1 MYSKW
6 PKYSILFLIF
16 WALTPESKAQVK
28 DSLLYDNELAIFG
41 NIQQDLSEQLLPLD
55 SIVKIALKNSPTL
68 KVNDA
73 VIGKAE
79 QQINVDRLT
88 WMNGMIPFVNVT
100 GGNQDLI
107 LQTNSGLGQAQSSTL
122 SNGVA
127 FGLNLRLPLY
137 EIFGRQARVNAS
149 KMELKASKYK
159 KEEAELALRRQIIL
173 EYNDVLAFHRLMRL
187 HNDATQ
193 ASKINLILAEK
204 SFRDGVL
211 DLASYTQIMQIV
223 TTNENNLEMAKRSF
237 TIAFNQ
243 LETTVGVS
251 ISKLRK

>member
-1 MYSKW
+1 MYINW
-6 PKYSILFLIF
+6 PKCSLLFLIF
-16 WALTPESKAQVK
+16 WAFTPESRAQVK
-28 DSLLYDNELAIFG
+28 DSIFVDNELSFFG
-41 NIQQDLSEQLLPLD
+41 NIQEDLSEQLLPLD

-68 KVNDA
+68 RANDA
-73 VIGKAE
+73 MIAKTEHQV
-79 QQINVDRLT
+79 NVDRYS

-107 LQTNSGLGQAQSSTL
+107 LQSNSGLGQTQSSTL

-137 EIFGRQARVNAS
+137 EIFGRQAKVNAT
-149 KMELKASKYK
+149 KMELKATKYK
-159 KEEAELALRRQIIL
+159 KEEAELVLRRQIIQ
-173 EYNDVLAFHRLMRL
+173 EYNDVLAFHRLMRI
-187 HNDATQ
+187 HNEATQ
-193 ASKINLILAEK
+193 SSKINLVLAEK

-211 DLASYTQIMQIV
+211 DLAAYTQIMQTV
-223 TTNENNLEMAKRSF
+223 TINENNFEMAKRSF

>member
-1 MYSKW
+1 MYLKW
-6 PKYSILFLIF
+6 PKYSFLFLIF

-28 DSLLYDNELAIFG
+28 DSLLLDNELSFLG
-41 NIQQDLSEQLLPLD
+41 DTQEDLAEQLLPLD

-73 VIGKAE
+73 MIAKSEHQV
-79 QQINVDRLT
+79 NVDRYS

-107 LQTNSGLGQAQSSTL
+107 LQSNSGLGQTQSSTL

-137 EIFGRQARVNAS
+137 EVFGRQERVNAT
-149 KMELKASKYK
+149 KMELKATKFK
-159 KEEAELALRRQIIL
+159 KEEAELVLRRQIIQ
-173 EYNDVLAFHRLMRL
+173 EYNDVLAFHRLMRI
-187 HNDATQ
+187 HNEATQ
-193 ASKINLILAEK
+193 SSKINLVLAEK

-211 DLASYTQIMQIV
+211 DLAAYTQIMQTV
-223 TTNENNLEMAKRSF
+223 TINENNFEMAKRSF